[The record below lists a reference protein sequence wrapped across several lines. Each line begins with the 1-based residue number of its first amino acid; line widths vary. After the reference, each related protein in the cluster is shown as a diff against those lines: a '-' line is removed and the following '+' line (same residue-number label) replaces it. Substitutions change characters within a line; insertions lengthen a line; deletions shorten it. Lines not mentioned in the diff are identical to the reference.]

1 MANNA
6 QENWRLAAPSIRAT
20 LVLAVTAAL
29 SVILAAAAVI
39 AWTASA
45 AETKLNRAKA
55 SYEQL
60 NLVTRLEAEIG
71 RLLLAE
77 VSGIVSPMSS
87 IGRPGSLDEGQRTIT
102 TLIDSIGAEIDSL
115 SDDNERAKEREEF
128 KTAFAIRALF
138 NDMQHG
144 IERERSRVS
153 HLDSGSAVR
162 DFMANVVPSFE
173 KLNAI
178 VGGVVADER
187 GEAADVLESLVQ
199 LRQTMLKSSIVTV
212 LLAASVA
219 LVGAALTYRMLMR
232 PLDALAHGSEL
243 LARGQLAYRV
253 PIDGPPELARLA
265 LLFNEMAGRIAA
277 QKAELLSANECLE
290 AAVAERTRAL
300 EVKASQLADVDKT
313 RRLFY
318 AKMGHELKTPL
329 TAILGEADV
338 ALRRKNATADDL
350 SEALR
355 HIAANGQFLN
365 RRISNLL
372 AVARSEDGRLAL
384 EPAPCDLVA
393 IGKASVEQAQAFSL
407 SRDVKLQLDAA
418 SAAAA
423 PALADHD
430 WIAQALLALI
440 DNAVKFAPAHSTV
453 RVMVSATDEGM
464 SEFRVRDEGRGV
476 AEDDLEHLFEPYFR
490 SGQGR
495 HHAGTGLGLSVAKWV
510 AEQHGGTISAHNLDP
525 HGFEIRIRL
534 PRP

>member
-29 SVILAAAAVI
+29 SVILAAAVVI

-87 IGRPGSLDEGQRTIT
+87 TARPGSLDEAQRTII
-102 TLIDSIGAEIDSL
+102 TLIDSIGAEIESL
-115 SDDNERAKEREEF
+115 SDDAERGREREEF
-128 KTAFAIRALF
+128 KTAYAIRALF

-162 DFMANVVPSFE
+162 DFMANVAPSFD

-178 VGGVVADER
+178 VGGVVTDER

-199 LRQTMLKSSIVTV
+199 LRRTMLKMSAITV
-212 LLAASVA
+212 LIAAGVA
-219 LVGAALTYRMLMR
+219 LAGAALTYRMLMR
-232 PLDALAHGSEL
+232 PLDALTHGSEL
-243 LARGQLAYRV
+243 LARGHLDHRV
-253 PIDGPPELARLA
+253 PIDGPPELSRLA
-265 LLFNEMAGRIAA
+265 VRFNDMARRIAA
-277 QKAELLSANECLE
+277 QKAELLEANEGLE
-290 AAVAERTRAL
+290 TAVAERTRAL
-300 EVKASQLADVDKT
+300 EEKASQLADIDRT

-338 ALRRKNATADDL
+338 ALRSANASAHDL
-350 SEALR
+350 CDALR

-393 IGKASVEQAQAFSL
+393 IGKASVEQAKAFAM
-407 SRDVKLQLDAA
+407 SRDVSLEFGRTPMVE
-418 SAAAA
+418 A
-423 PALADHD
+423 PVLADRD
-430 WIAQALLALI
+430 WITQALLALI
-440 DNAVKFAPAHSTV
+440 DNAVKFAPSHSTV
-453 RVMVSATDEGM
+453 AVGIDATEGGVY
-464 SEFRVRDEGRGV
+464 ELRVRDEGRGV
-476 AEDDLEHLFEPYFR
+476 AEQDLAHLCEPYFR

-495 HHAGTGLGLSVAKWV
+495 HHTGTGLGLSVAKWV

-525 HGFEIRIRL
+525 HGFEIRMRL